1 MWIEISEELKKVKI
15 AEFPYDHPLCS
26 GILDTSS
33 EPFVNQSMSES
44 TRNTFQKPIE
54 KYNIDENKPIK
65 RTCKNFVKNKR
76 SSHQQKLFSS
86 RFDIRNEN
94 FGEFIDTPDNLGRM
108 TDDMLEV
115 L

>member
-1 MWIEISEELKKVKI
+1 MWEEIFLELKKVNI
-15 AEFPYDHPLCS
+15 DNLPYDHPLCS

-54 KYNIDENKPIK
+54 KYNIDENKPLKDI
-65 RTCKNFVKNKR
+65 CKKFVQDEKLSYQK
-76 SSHQQKLFSS
+76 KLFSG
-86 RFDIRNEN
+86 RFDIQDVN
-94 FGEFIDTPDNLGRM
+94 FGEFIDTSANLRQM